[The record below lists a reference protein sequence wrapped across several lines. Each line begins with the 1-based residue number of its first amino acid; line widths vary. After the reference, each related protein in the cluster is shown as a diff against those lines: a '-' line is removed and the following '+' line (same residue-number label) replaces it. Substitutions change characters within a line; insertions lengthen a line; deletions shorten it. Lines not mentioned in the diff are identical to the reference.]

1 LVALKNLRAPFPLL
15 EGETGSEWELEKE
28 HELATVLEPGI
39 LTAVR
44 DYASRL

>member
-1 LVALKNLRAPFPLL
+1 VAPKQLLAPYPLL
-15 EGETGSEWELEKE
+15 EVETGSEWELEME

-39 LTAVR
+39 LTAMI